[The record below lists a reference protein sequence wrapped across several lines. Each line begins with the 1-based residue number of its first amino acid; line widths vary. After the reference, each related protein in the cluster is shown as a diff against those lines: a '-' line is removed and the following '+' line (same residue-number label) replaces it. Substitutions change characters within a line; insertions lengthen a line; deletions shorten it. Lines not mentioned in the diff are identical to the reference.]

1 MPKSTLRTR
10 RHRALITVLIDLRK
24 RKGLT
29 QRQLAAQLRAPQ
41 NYVAQ
46 IESGLR
52 RVDVVE
58 FSEYVMALG
67 EDPVAIYRQVLDR

>member
-10 RHRALITVLIDLRK
+10 RHRALIAVLIDLRK
-24 RKGLT
+24 RRGLT
-29 QRQLAAQLRAPQ
+29 QRQLAALLRTPQ

-52 RVDVVE
+52 RVDVIE
-58 FSEYVMALG
+58 FTEYVMALG
-67 EDPVAIYRQVLDR
+67 EDPIAAYRQVLDR